1 MGTVRP
7 LVVISQPISPS
18 ALERLRSLAEVEMG
32 EDSSRIMARAD
43 LLERVRR
50 ADGLFHL
57 MHDVVDAEMIAAA
70 KRLRVIASMSI
81 VPATVDVAAAT
92 ARRIPVTTIPP
103 IVTEATADLHW
114 ALLLAVTRRV
124 VEGDAALRRGM
135 FPGSQSQHFAGAPV
149 YGKTMGIVGLGRIGR
164 AVARRA
170 RGFDMS
176 ILYAK
181 RSRLP
186 EAEER
191 DLGATYVPL
200 EELLRRADF
209 VSINAALTPQ
219 TRHLIGARELA
230 LMKPTAFLIN
240 TSRGPLVDEAALV
253 EALHARRIAGAGL
266 DVYEDEPRVHPG
278 LLSSTQVVLTPHL
291 GSAVGELRE
300 QMAHVVVDNI
310 QAVIRG
316 ERPPNLYNPEVYQEA
331 AGSGQHV
338 KREP

>member
-1 MGTVRP
+1 MAPTRP
-7 LVVISQPISPS
+7 LVVISQPIPPP
-18 ALERLRSLAEVEMG
+18 ALERLRTIADVEMG

-57 MHDVVDAEMIAAA
+57 MHDLVDAEMIAAA
-70 KRLRVIASMSI
+70 KHLRVIASMAI
-81 VPATVDVAAAT
+81 IPATVDVGAAT
-92 ARRIPVTTIPP
+92 ARKIAVTTIPP
-103 IVTEATADLHW
+103 IVTEATADLNW
-114 ALLLAVTRRV
+114 ALLMAVARRV
-124 VEGDAALRRGM
+124 VEGDLALRRGI
-135 FPGSQSQHFAGAPV
+135 FPGSQSNHFNGAAV
-149 YGKTMGIVGLGRIGR
+149 HGKSLGIVGLGRIGR

-170 RGFDMS
+170 QGFGMR
-176 ILYAK
+176 ILYTK

-191 DLGATYVPL
+191 ELGATYMAL
-200 EELLRRADF
+200 EDLLRQADF
-209 VSINAALTPQ
+209 VSINAAFTPQ
-219 TRHLIGARELA
+219 TRHLIAARELA

-253 EALHARRIAGAGL
+253 EALRSRRIAGAGL
-266 DVYEDEPRVHPG
+266 DVYEAEPRVQAG
-278 LLSSTQVVLTPHL
+278 LLPLTQAVLTPHL

-316 ERPPNLYNPEVYQEA
+316 ERPPNLHNPEVYA
-331 AGSGQHV
+331 
-338 KREP
+338 